1 MYIQKLFN
9 DYGTYQL
16 NQLAMRVES
25 IGVAYR
31 RKKGLFR
38 QEKFWA
44 IDDVSFN
51 VYHGETLGI
60 IGRNGAGKSSLL
72 RVLAG
77 IANPDKGH
85 ITNYGVTASLLSL
98 QVGFVNHLTGRE
110 NAILS
115 GMMLGLSKSEVVN
128 RIDDIRE
135 YSDIG
140 DFFDQPV
147 NSYSSG
153 MRARLG
159 FSVAIHVDPDVIL
172 LDEVLGVGDIEFRQ
186 KSSDTIKSIIKS
198 DKTVVL
204 VSHNGAEI
212 KKLCDRVVWID
223 NMKTKMEGE
232 PGEVVSCYEESIK
245 LQHIKI

>member
-1 MYIQKLFN
+1 M
-9 DYGTYQL
+9 
-16 NQLAMRVES
+16 NQLAISVENVG
-25 IGVAYR
+25 IAYR
-31 RKKGLFR
+31 RKTGFFR

-44 IDDVSFN
+44 VDDVSFN
-51 VYHGETLGI
+51 VYHGETLGVV
-60 IGRNGAGKSSLL
+60 GRNGVGKSSLL

-77 IANPDKGH
+77 IVNPDKGRV
-85 ITNYGVTASLLSL
+85 INYGVTASLLSL

-115 GMMLGLSKSEVVN
+115 GMMLGLSKSEVLN

-159 FSVAIHVDPDVIL
+159 FSVAIYVNPDVIL
-172 LDEVLGVGDIEFRQ
+172 LDEVLGVGDIEFRE

-204 VSHNGAEI
+204 VSHNGSMM
-212 KKLCDRVVWID
+212 KQLCDRVVWID
-223 NMKTKMEGE
+223 DMRTKMEGD
-232 PGEVVSCYEESIK
+232 PPEVVSCYEKSIK
-245 LQHIKI
+245 SRRKP

>member
-1 MYIQKLFN
+1 M
-9 DYGTYQL
+9 
-16 NQLAMRVES
+16 NQLAISVDKV
-25 IGVAYR
+25 GVAYR
-31 RKKGLFR
+31 RKSGFFR

-44 IDDVSFN
+44 INDASFN

-60 IGRNGAGKSSLL
+60 VGRNGAGKSSLL

-77 IANPDKGH
+77 IVNPDKGSV
-85 ITNYGVTASLLSL
+85 TNHGVKASLLSL

-115 GMMLGLSKSEVVN
+115 GMMLGLPKNEVLN

-159 FSVAIHVDPDVIL
+159 FSVAIYVNPDVIL
-172 LDEVLGVGDIEFRQ
+172 LDEVLGVGDIEFRE
-186 KSSDTIKSIIKS
+186 KSSATIKTIIKS

-204 VSHNGAEI
+204 VSHNGTVI
-212 KKLCDRVVWID
+212 KQLCDRVVWID
-223 NMKTKMEGE
+223 EMRTKMEGD
-232 PGEVVSCYEESIK
+232 PGEVVSCYEKSVK
-245 LQHIKI
+245 SR

>member
-1 MYIQKLFN
+1 M
-9 DYGTYQL
+9 
-16 NQLAMRVES
+16 NQLAISVEN

-31 RKKGLFR
+31 RKSGFFR

-44 IDDVSFN
+44 INDVSFN

-60 IGRNGAGKSSLL
+60 VGRNGAGKSSLL

-77 IANPDKGH
+77 IVNPDKGH
-85 ITNYGVTASLLSL
+85 VTNHGVTASLLSL

-115 GMMLGLSKSEVVN
+115 GMMLGLPKNQVLN

-159 FSVAIHVDPDVIL
+159 FSVAIYVNPDVIL
-172 LDEVLGVGDIEFRQ
+172 LDEVLGVGDIEFRE
-186 KSSDTIKSIIKS
+186 KSSATIKTIIKS

-204 VSHNGAEI
+204 VSHNGSVI
-212 KKLCDRVVWID
+212 KQLCDRVVWID
-223 NMKTKMEGE
+223 EMSTKMEGE
-232 PGEVVSCYEESIK
+232 PDEVVSCYEKCIK
-245 LQHIKI
+245 SR

>member
-1 MYIQKLFN
+1 MN
-9 DYGTYQL
+9 E
-16 NQLAMRVES
+16 LAISVEN

-31 RKKGLFR
+31 RKSGVFR

-44 IDDVSFN
+44 LNDVSFD

-77 IANPDKGH
+77 IVKPDKGSLINH
-85 ITNYGVTASLLSL
+85 GVTASLLSL

-115 GMMLGLSKSEVVN
+115 GMMLGLTKNDVLELM
-128 RIDDIRE
+128 DDIRE

-140 DFFDQPV
+140 EFFDQPV

-159 FSVAIHVDPDVIL
+159 FSVAIYVNPDVIL
-172 LDEVLGVGDIEFRQ
+172 LDEVLGVGDIEFRE
-186 KSSDTIKSIIKS
+186 KSGETIRAIIKS

-204 VSHNGAEI
+204 VSHNGAVI
-212 KKLCDRVVWID
+212 KRLCDRVIWVD
-223 NMKTKMEGE
+223 DMRSKMEGE
-232 PGEVVSCYEESIK
+232 PEKVVSSYEESIRAK
-245 LQHIKI
+245 SKA

>member
-1 MYIQKLFN
+1 
-9 DYGTYQL
+9 L
-16 NQLAMRVES
+16 NELAISLEN

-31 RKKGLFR
+31 RKSGILR

-44 IDDVSFN
+44 LNDVSFD

-60 IGRNGAGKSSLL
+60 VGRNGAGKSSLL

-77 IANPDKGH
+77 IVNPDKGKVINH
-85 ITNYGVTASLLSL
+85 GVTASLLSL

-115 GMMLGLSKSEVVN
+115 GMMLGLSKDAVLE
-128 RIDDIRE
+128 RLGDIQE

-147 NSYSSG
+147 NTYSSG

-159 FSVAIHVDPDVIL
+159 FSVAIYVNPDVIL
-172 LDEVLGVGDIEFRQ
+172 LDEVLGVGDIEFRE
-186 KSSDTIKSIIKS
+186 KSGETIRSIIKS

-204 VSHNGAEI
+204 VSHDGGVI
-212 KKLCDRVVWID
+212 KRLCDRVIWVD
-223 NMKTKMEGE
+223 DMRSKMEGE
-232 PGEVVSCYEESIK
+232 PEKVVSCYEESIMSRRN
-245 LQHIKI
+245 IKAGA